1 MRAFVAPR
9 QELWSNDSLKSMIYW
24 KLHDWTEKYISAFVS
39 WYQVSSVRFPVW
51 TKTEDNWVH
60 LAICLQIKRI
70 GMLSIIVSL
79 SVSWLLSLCFCLC
92 DRWFVTSSS
101 RQECWWLWCVQEG
114 RHSVLS
120 QLSWAFSANRAI
132 CKICPFSLLSGE
144 RFCDRVDWPF
154 VDQGQAFFA

>member
-1 MRAFVAPR
+1 
-9 QELWSNDSLKSMIYW
+9 MIYW
-24 KLHDWTEKYISAFVS
+24 KLHAWTEEYISAFVS

-51 TKTEDNWVH
+51 TKTEDNRVR
-60 LAICLQIKRI
+60 LAICLQIKQI
-70 GMLSIIVSL
+70 GMSIIASL

-92 DRWFVTSSS
+92 VFVFVFLSLCYCLCVFVFVIVGLLLALADRNVDG
-101 RQECWWLWCVQEG
+101 CGVQEG

-132 CKICPFSLLSGE
+132 CKICPISLLSGE